1 MRYATGGLALALAAL
16 GALIGCNP
24 DQGVAVKIPEKT
36 GSPKAGD
43 LTSSGAGGTTETT
56 SGTTA
61 ETKSPETPP
70 AAGGTADVPA
80 TTSPTPAG
88 TAPGTPPPTDGNTA
102 SGPVKLQYAFSK
114 GESYKYKT
122 TVETTMDGFGGKV
135 GTGKPITSTTES
147 GVKVLDKSGEK
158 AKIEITVAKNSV
170 NAGSVDDKTKQA
182 MDKMAGQNVG
192 VKVTALFDPTGK
204 PSEVKYSGGSKAQA
218 SQAGID
224 MDTGFFG
231 ISYPGK
237 EVKPGDTW
245 THTFDFRD
253 SMGQMPQMSG
263 AKWSNQMV
271 TTTFTLKSIDPSG
284 KATIS
289 ISIDAN
295 PSMSMKV
302 DMPNK
307 DGKGTTPNEV
317 SMKFKVTASGIAVVD
332 TKSGLPQ
339 DVNIDVSTKFEMP
352 MGSGSQKN
360 KVSIKKTG

>member
-1 MRYATGGLALALAAL
+1 MRNATGGIALVLIAL
-16 GALIGCNP
+16 GALSGCNQ
-24 DQGVAVKIPEKT
+24 DKGVAVKIPENT
-36 GSPKAGD
+36 GAPKSGD
-43 LTSSGAGGTTETT
+43 LTGSGAGTPGTGETTGTT
-56 SGTTA
+56 
-61 ETKSPETPP
+61 PENKAPGTPP
-70 AAGGTADVPA
+70 TAGTADTPA
-80 TTSPTPAG
+80 STSPDPAG
-88 TAPGTPPPTDGNTA
+88 TAPGTGTST
-102 SGPVKLQYAFSK
+102 STSTGPVKLQYAFNK

-158 AKIEITVAKNSV
+158 AKVEITVAKNSV

-192 VKVTALFDPTGK
+192 VKVTAMFDPTGK
-204 PSEVKYSGGSKAQA
+204 PSEVKYTGGSKAQA

-237 EVKPGDTW
+237 DLKPGDTW

-253 SMGQMPQMSG
+253 SMGQMPQMNG
-263 AKWSNQMV
+263 AKWTNQIV
-271 TTTFTLKSIDPSG
+271 TTTFTLKSIDSATG
-284 KATIS
+284 RATIS
-289 ISIDAN
+289 IAIDAS

-317 SMKFKVTASGIAVVD
+317 NMKFKVTASGLAVVD
-332 TKSGLPQ
+332 VKSGLPQ
-339 DVNIDVSTKFEMP
+339 DVNIDVATKFEMP